1 MFFLV
6 YISSAIKQFSPC
18 ELVELLATGDENDT
32 ALGVTGMLLYRMATS
47 CRCWRGRTVVRALY
61 SRNGR
66 DPRRGLLT
74 LARGRSAERRFQDW
88 SMGFRN
94 LQAADA
100 QATPGYSEFLDTPL
114 TPQEFHPIRHA
125 VDGRQPQS
133 TPDVAHCRSDRLA
146 ETEPMRRWIPCRSAR
161 AIDQK
166 SAAQQRHQQ
175 DVVFDAVEDACP
187 PLAALDRKAFLLIRL
202 NRRAGRGED
211 PFVIFGVTGDLA
223 HRLVIPALYNL
234 AANDLLPENFCIV
247 GIARKGMSSEG
258 LTESLTKGLYQFATR
273 KVDDALAKRLLACVT
288 CIEADPKDPASF
300 DRLRDQLDKIEAA
313 RKTGGNRLFYLATPP
328 TGFLPIS
335 KELGRTGMLTE
346 NGAWRRLV
354 VEKPFGTDLASA
366 KALNGELLKLMD
378 EHQIYRIDHYLGKET
393 VQNILVLRFANGMF
407 EPIWNRNH
415 IDHIQITV
423 DEKLGVGHRGN
434 FYDQTGALR
443 DMVPNHLFQLLSLV
457 AMEPPAKFDAHSV
470 RTEKAEVLAAIQT
483 QSEEEAL
490 RNSVRGQ
497 YRAGKIGDTEIDDYR
512 KTTDVKPGSN
522 TETYAALKL
531 TIDNWRWAGV
541 PFYLRTGKAL
551 GVKRTEIAIKFKQA
565 PFAMFRETP
574 VDRLSQNF
582 LIISTEP
589 TEGIALQFNTKVP
602 GPAIS
607 IDGVEMKFRYKDYFQ
622 AEPSTGYETL
632 IYDCMIG
639 DNILFQRADSV
650 EAGWQAVQPFLDAWK
665 KAGGKG
671 LKIYEPGSE
680 GPEEAND
687 LLERDGKNWRKLT

>member
-1 MFFLV
+1 MTV
-6 YISSAIKQFSPC
+6 SQAKQKKPDPC
-18 ELVELLATGDENDT
+18 
-32 ALGVTGMLLYRMATS
+32 
-47 CRCWRGRTVVRALY
+47 C
-61 SRNGR
+61 
-66 DPRRGLLT
+66 
-74 LARGRSAERRFQDW
+74 
-88 SMGFRN
+88 
-94 LQAADA
+94 
-100 QATPGYSEFLDTPL
+100 
-114 TPQEFHPIRHA
+114 I
-125 VDGRQPQS
+125 
-133 TPDVAHCRSDRLA
+133 
-146 ETEPMRRWIPCRSAR
+146 
-161 AIDQK
+161 
-166 SAAQQRHQQ
+166 
-175 DVVFDAVEDACP
+175 
-187 PLAALDRKAFLLIRL
+187 
-202 NRRAGRGED
+202 
-211 PFVIFGVTGDLA
+211 VIFGVTGDLA
-223 HRLVIPALYNL
+223 HRLVIPSLYNL
-234 AANDLLPENFCIV
+234 AANDLLPDNFCIV
-247 GIARKGMSSEG
+247 GVARKAMSSEE
-258 LTESLTKGLYQFATR
+258 LTDSLIKGLHQFATR
-273 KVDDALAKRLLACVT
+273 KVDDALARRLLACVT
-288 CIEADPKDPASF
+288 CIEADPENPASF
-300 DRLRDQLDKIEAA
+300 DAMREQLDRLEAA

-328 TGFLPIS
+328 NGFLPIS
-335 KELGRTGMLTE
+335 RELGRTGMLTE

-366 KALNGELLKLMD
+366 KALNSELLKLVD

-423 DEKLGVGHRGN
+423 DEKLGVGHRGS
-434 FYDQTGALR
+434 FYDATGALR

-457 AMEPPAKFDAHSV
+457 AMEPPAKFNAHAV
-470 RTEKAEVLAAIQT
+470 RSEKAEVLAAIQT
-483 QSEEEAL
+483 QSEDEAL

-497 YRAGKIGDTEIDDYR
+497 YRAGKVGDTEIDDYR
-512 KTTDVKPGSN
+512 KTEDVKPGST

-551 GVKRTEIAIKFKQA
+551 GIKRTEIAIKFKQA
-565 PFAMFRETP
+565 PFAMFRDTP
-574 VDRLSQNF
+574 VERLSQNF

-602 GPAIS
+602 GPAID

-665 KAGGKG
+665 KAGARG

-680 GPEEAND
+680 GPEEASE
-687 LLERDGKNWRKLT
+687 LMERDGRNWRKLG